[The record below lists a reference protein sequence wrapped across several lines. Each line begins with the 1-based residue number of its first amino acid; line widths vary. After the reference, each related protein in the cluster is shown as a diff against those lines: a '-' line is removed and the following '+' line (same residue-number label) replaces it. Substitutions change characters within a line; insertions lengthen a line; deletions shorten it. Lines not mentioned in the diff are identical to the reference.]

1 MAQITAL
8 EQAGLLSE
16 STISARWQS
25 IDALRG
31 IAALAVV
38 FFHLLKQTPADKGA
52 VTPLL
57 ADGLRSVTEYGFVGV
72 FLFFVISGFCIHL
85 RWAKATAAG
94 REPDMAFLPFWK
106 RRWRRL
112 YPPYLIVLAIFTLWT
127 AWRGDLRVN
136 GFFFY
141 DSVMHLLMLHNLD
154 KDTVYSI
161 NGVFWTLAIE
171 EQLYLAY
178 FLLLSAR
185 KRFGWAWALVMCAA
199 ARVGWYVFGNFWSY
213 KLLGWHVPV
222 NESALTHWFTW
233 ALGALAVEWALGLV
247 ALPKWCRNFNLGGLL
262 LLGAVAMENIL
273 PWSEKLAFPAHDALW
288 LIGQPLWGLAFFC
301 LLNHFVHAET
311 AWQECGREPRW
322 VGVLAAVGLFSYSL
336 YLTHELVLMQ
346 MYRFWIFNQSWLFV
360 ALVIMLPLSLAA
372 AWVFFWLC
380 ERPFLNPPK

>member
-1 MAQITAL
+1 MSKPIF
-8 EQAGLLSE
+8 
-16 STISARWQS
+16 SARWQS

-38 FFHLLKQTPADKGA
+38 FFHLFKQTPEDKG
-52 VTPLL
+52 VVVPVL
-57 ADGLRSVTEYGFVGV
+57 ANGLRSVAEYGFAGV

-94 REPDMAFLPFWK
+94 HAPDMAFLPFWK

-112 YPPYLIVLAIFTLWT
+112 YPPYLVVLAMFMLLG
-127 AWRGDLRVN
+127 AARGDLRLN

-141 DSVMHLLMLHNLD
+141 DSLMHLLMLHNLD
-154 KDTVYSI
+154 KSTVYSI

-178 FLLLSAR
+178 FLLLYVR
-185 KRFGWAWALVMCAA
+185 KRFGWAWALLMCAG
-199 ARVGWYVFGNFWSY
+199 ARVGWFIFGNYWSY
-213 KLLGWHVPV
+213 ALVGWHVPV
-222 NESALTHWFTW
+222 NESALTHWLTW

-247 ALPKWCRNFNLGGLL
+247 KLPKWCKSFSLGIALL
-262 LLGAVAMENIL
+262 LAAVSLESLM
-273 PWSEKLAFPAHDALW
+273 PWSEQFPRYAHDALW
-288 LIGQPLWGLAFFC
+288 LITHPVWGLAFFC

-311 AWQECGREPRW
+311 DWQKRAREPRW

-346 MYRFWIFNQSWLFV
+346 MYQFWIMRQAWLV
-360 ALVIMLPLSLAA
+360 IALVVMLPLTLAC

-380 ERPFLNPPK
+380 ERPFLNPPRSQ